1 MYIFSTNVGNISSS
15 ALSIIFHRQLNN
27 FFLLFASNVENLVM
41 CLVRKYI
48 DMDNTTIDTQFYN
61 FIETILAGLYL
72 YCVIKN
78 LFWFVQPLKEREDYA
93 LLLDWF
99 EERIAFVFQ
108 PAAILEISLSWIP
121 WNKKLVHDNG
131 KHDSKSVW
139 FQNDKA
145 IDDVKA
151 D

>member
-1 MYIFSTNVGNISSS
+1 MSHPR
-15 ALSIIFHRQLNN
+15 IIMILLRQLNN

-48 DMDNTTIDTQFYN
+48 DMDNTTVDTQFYN
-61 FIETILAGLYL
+61 LIETILAGLYL
-72 YCVIKN
+72 YYVLKN
-78 LFWFVQPLKEREDYA
+78 LFWFVQPLKDREDYA
-93 LLLDWF
+93 LLLGWF
-99 EERIAFVFQ
+99 EERMTFGFRL
-108 PAAILEISLSWIP
+108 AAIWEKFLSWIP
-121 WNKKLVHDNG
+121 WKKKWVHDDG
-131 KHDSKSVW
+131 KHDSKSVR

>member
-1 MYIFSTNVGNISSS
+1 
-15 ALSIIFHRQLNN
+15 
-27 FFLLFASNVENLVM
+27 M

-48 DMDNTTIDTQFYN
+48 DMDNTTADTQFYN
-61 FIETILAGLYL
+61 LIETILAGLYL
-72 YCVIKN
+72 YYVIKN
-78 LFWFVQPLKEREDYA
+78 LFWFIQPLKEREDYT

-99 EERIAFVFQ
+99 EERMTFGFQ
-108 PAAILEISLSWIP
+108 PAAFWERFLSWIP
-121 WNKKLVHDNG
+121 WKKKLVHEDG
-131 KHDSKSVW
+131 KSNSKSVW